1 MSASHTQNYPR
12 LSVLTISLNQA
23 KFLKDTINSV
33 YDQQYDNLEYV
44 LIDGQSSDGTQ
55 DILKT
60 YDDIDWV
67 SEPDGEYAF
76 HSAFVKGLN
85 RIYGDYVIQCCVS
98 DGFLDKNW
106 FRDGVEFLENHP
118 ECSLVWGLEQQ
129 LSEDG
134 YLGAVTHSEYF
145 DVPPPDG
152 QTAFF
157 SWLASGI
164 TFPESNYIV
173 RADVLKKCWPNIESS
188 PEHHLIQPHLGFIFN
203 FHCANYKSKY
213 IPRVVSWARVHEN
226 QRNKRLK
233 SIEYPAA
240 LKYLKDIKRLRRGLF
255 LGKSTI
261 ILIDNS
267 EVTVLHLNFTKKVG
281 LLFGVLYQK
290 MRYSKFIIKP
300 ISSILIALVRR
311 LKMYNNR

>member
-1 MSASHTQNYPR
+1 MSHTQNYPR
-12 LSVLTISLNQA
+12 LSVLTVSLNHA
-23 KFLKDTINSV
+23 KFLKDTLNSV
-33 YDQQYDNLEYV
+33 FDQQYDNLEYV
-44 LIDGQSSDGTQ
+44 LIDGLSNDGTQ

-67 SEPDGEYAF
+67 SEPDGGEHGFYL
-76 HSAFVKGLN
+76 AFVKGLT
-85 RIYGDYVIQCCVS
+85 RISGDYVIQCCVS

-134 YLGAVTHSEYF
+134 YLGAVTRSEYF
-145 DVPPPDG
+145 DVPPPEG

-157 SWLASGI
+157 SWLATGI

-173 RADVLKKCWPNIESS
+173 RADVLKKCWPNPESS
-188 PEHHLIQPHLGFIFN
+188 PEHYKIQPHLGFVFN
-203 FHCANYKSKY
+203 FHCANYKSKF
-213 IPRVVSWARVHEN
+213 IPRVVSWARVHED
-226 QRNKRLK
+226 QRNIRFK
-233 SIEYPAA
+233 SIEYPAG
-240 LKYLKDIKRLRRGLF
+240 LKYFKDIKRLTRRLL
-255 LGKSTI
+255 LGKSSIT
-261 ILIDNS
+261 DNS
-267 EVTVLHLNFTKKVG
+267 EVTIPVLNFTKKVG

-290 MRYSKFIIKP
+290 MRYSKFIIYP
-300 ISSILIALVRR
+300 ISRILISLRRR

>member
-1 MSASHTQNYPR
+1 MPKNKK
-12 LSVLTISLNQA
+12 LSVLTISLNHA
-23 KFLKDTINSV
+23 KFLKSTIDSV
-33 YDQQYDNLEYV
+33 YSQQFDNLEYV
-44 LIDGQSSDGTQ
+44 LIDGGSTDGTIE
-55 DILKT
+55 ILEG
-60 YDDIDWV
+60 YSDVDWI
-67 SEPDGEYAF
+67 SEPDGDYGF
-76 HSAFVKGLN
+76 YSAFVKGLN
-85 RIYGDYVIQCCVS
+85 RISGDYVIQCCVS

-106 FRDGVEFLENHP
+106 FRDGVEFLENDP

-134 YLGAVTHSEYF
+134 YLGAVAHSEYF

-157 SWLASGI
+157 SWLATGI

-173 RADVLKKCWPNIESS
+173 RADVLKKCWPNLKSS
-188 PEHHLIQPHLGFIFN
+188 PEHHKIQPHLGFIFN

-213 IPRVVSWARVHEN
+213 IPRVVSWERVHEN
-226 QRNKRLK
+226 QRYERLK
-233 SIEYPAA
+233 IIEYPAA
-240 LKYLKDIKRLRRGLF
+240 LKYLKDIKRVRNGLI

-267 EVTVLHLNFTKKVG
+267 EVTVLALNFTKKVG
-281 LLFGVLYQK
+281 LLFGVIYQK

-300 ISSILIALVRR
+300 ISSILISLFRR

>member
-1 MSASHTQNYPR
+1 MSASHTQNHPR

-67 SEPDGEYAF
+67 SEPDGEYGF
-76 HSAFVKGLN
+76 YSAFVKGLN
-85 RIYGDYVIQCCVS
+85 RISGDYVIQCCVS

-118 ECSLVWGLEQQ
+118 ECSLVWGLQQQ

-134 YLGAVTHSEYF
+134 YLGAVTLSEYF
-145 DVPPPDG
+145 DVPPPEG
-152 QTAFF
+152 QTAFL
-157 SWLASGI
+157 SWLATGF
-164 TFPESNYIV
+164 TFHESNYIV
-173 RADVLKKCWPNIESS
+173 RADVLKKCWPNPESS
-188 PEHHLIQPHLGFIFN
+188 PEHYKIQPHLGFMFN

-233 SIEYPAA
+233 SIEHPAA
-240 LKYLKDIKRLRRGLF
+240 LKYLKDIKRVRRGLF

-267 EVTVLHLNFTKKVG
+267 EVTVLALNFTKKVG
-281 LLFGVLYQK
+281 LLFGVIYQK

>member
-1 MSASHTQNYPR
+1 MSASHTQNHPR
-12 LSVLTISLNQA
+12 LSVLTVSLNHA

-76 HSAFVKGLN
+76 HSAFAKGLN
-85 RIYGDYVIQCCVS
+85 RISGDYVIQCCVS

-134 YLGAVTHSEYF
+134 YLGAVNLSEYF

-152 QTAFF
+152 QTVFF
-157 SWLASGI
+157 NWLASGM

-173 RADVLKKCWPNIESS
+173 RADVLKKCWANLESS
-188 PEHHLIQPHLGFIFN
+188 PEHHLIQPHLGFMFN
-203 FHCANYKSKY
+203 FHCANYKSKF

-240 LKYLKDIKRLRRGLF
+240 LKYFKDIKRVRNGLI

-267 EVTVLHLNFTKKVG
+267 EVTVPTLNFTKKIG
-281 LLFGVLYQK
+281 LLFGVIYQK

-300 ISSILIALVRR
+300 ISSMLISLVRR